1 MQITMKILK
10 QQILQSGVE
19 KSTSCQEDSRVNLSP
34 SQGEERERKTTAI
47 SGRKCYGQYR
57 RSNPI
62 GLLVRTLLES
72 SRWYSPARRLNW
84 VVQRLFSER
93 ITRTRRFNSNMSLRP
108 CAKTLNT
115 QDTLSSRY
123 LFRLVPSERRTVG
136 TGFGLLPT
144 VQTQGLKV
152 CNKQGKTVF
161 MPLDLLPTPVASD
174 GQGGAAKVTG
184 KKIRRASGQV
194 YSAKLRDLSV
204 SNLLPTP
211 RANKVNGI
219 NLNNPQIAQRNKGN
233 LEESVAKIIQAIP
246 YEDGKTSQL
255 NPLFVAEMMGFP
267 LMWTTLPYLS
277 RSGERNQSRPTE
289 TP

>member
-1 MQITMKILK
+1 MQKVIQMS
-10 QQILQSGVE
+10 QRQISENGEE
-19 KSTSCQEDSRVNLSP
+19 KSMSLQEVFLVNHSLSQAKEKERMITVTSGLIC
-34 SQGEERERKTTAI
+34 
-47 SGRKCYGQYR
+47 SGPYM
-57 RSNPI
+57 RSGPI
-62 GLLVRTLLES
+62 GSLVRTLLAS
-72 SRWYSPARRLNW
+72 SRWYSPARRLKW
-84 VVQRLFSER
+84 EVSPLYSER
-93 ITRTRRFNSNMSLRP
+93 VSLYLKDGSNMLLKP
-108 CAKTLNT
+108 FAVILNVK
-115 QDTLSSRY
+115 DIPSSRCLY
-123 LFRLVPSERRTVG
+123 RLVPSVRPTGGTVY
-136 TGFGLLPT
+136 GLLPT

-233 LEESVAKIIQAIP
+233 LKEFVAKIIQAIP

-267 LMWTTLPYLS
+267 PDWTVLPFLN
-277 RSGERNQSRPTE
+277 GDRNQ
-289 TP
+289 

>member
-1 MQITMKILK
+1 MQNTIQTSQK
-10 QQILQSGVE
+10 Q
-19 KSTSCQEDSRVNLSP
+19 TSPNIEDVSMYSAEVSHANLSAL
-34 SQGEERERKTTAI
+34 QVNEREQMTTVT
-47 SGRKCYGQYR
+47 SGRKCYEQFGKSYR
-57 RSNPI
+57 L
-62 GLLVRTLLES
+62 GLSVKMLVES

-84 VVQRLFSER
+84 VARPLFSEK
-93 ITRTRRFNSNMSLRP
+93 ITKMRRYTN
-108 CAKTLNT
+108 
-115 QDTLSSRY
+115 DTLSKQYVQTLSVRDIPSSRY
-123 LFRLVPSERRTVG
+123 LFQLVPSVRHTEEI
-136 TGFGLLPT
+136 GFGLLPT

-267 LMWTTLPYLS
+267 PDWTELPFL
-277 RSGERNQSRPTE
+277 SGEKKA
-289 TP
+289 

>member
-1 MQITMKILK
+1 MQNTIQTSQK
-10 QQILQSGVE
+10 Q
-19 KSTSCQEDSRVNLSP
+19 TSPNIEDVSMYSAEVSHANLSAL
-34 SQGEERERKTTAI
+34 QVNEREQMTTVT
-47 SGRKCYGQYR
+47 SGRKCYEQFGKSDR
-57 RSNPI
+57 L
-62 GLLVRTLLES
+62 GLSVKMLVES

-84 VVQRLFSER
+84 VARPLFSEK
-93 ITRTRRFNSNMSLRP
+93 ITKMRRYTN
-108 CAKTLNT
+108 
-115 QDTLSSRY
+115 DTLSKQYVQTLSVRNIPSSRY
-123 LFRLVPSERRTVG
+123 LFQLVPSVRHTEEI
-136 TGFGLLPT
+136 GFGLLPT

-267 LMWTTLPYLS
+267 PDWTELPFLS
-277 RSGERNQSRPTE
+277 GDKKA
-289 TP
+289 

>member
-1 MQITMKILK
+1 MT
-10 QQILQSGVE
+10 V
-19 KSTSCQEDSRVNLSP
+19 T
-34 SQGEERERKTTAI
+34 
-47 SGRKCYGQYR
+47 SGRKCFGQYGR
-57 RSNPI
+57 YDPLGS
-62 GLLVRTLLES
+62 LVRTLLES
-72 SRWYSPARRLNW
+72 PAWYNPAVRLRWIVKPLCLKRLTRKRYSSKNTLSRPSAEILSVRDIP
-84 VVQRLFSER
+84 
-93 ITRTRRFNSNMSLRP
+93 
-108 CAKTLNT
+108 
-115 QDTLSSRY
+115 SSRY
-123 LFRLVPSERRTVG
+123 LFQLVPSVRHTEEI
-136 TGFGLLPT
+136 GFGLLPT

-267 LMWTTLPYLS
+267 PDWTELPFL
-277 RSGERNQSRPTE
+277 SGEKKA
-289 TP
+289 

>member
-1 MQITMKILK
+1 MQNTIQTSHK
-10 QQILQSGVE
+10 Q
-19 KSTSCQEDSRVNLSP
+19 TSPNIEDVSMYSAEVSHANLSAL
-34 SQGEERERKTTAI
+34 QVNEREQMTTVT
-47 SGRKCYGQYR
+47 SGRKCYERFGKSDR
-57 RSNPI
+57 L
-62 GLLVRTLLES
+62 GLSVKMLVES

-84 VVQRLFSER
+84 VARPLFSEK
-93 ITRTRRFNSNMSLRP
+93 ITKMRRYTN
-108 CAKTLNT
+108 
-115 QDTLSSRY
+115 DTLSKQYVQTLSVRDIPSSRY
-123 LFRLVPSERRTVG
+123 LFQLVPSVRHTEEI
-136 TGFGLLPT
+136 GFGLLPT

-267 LMWTTLPYLS
+267 PDWTELPFL
-277 RSGERNQSRPTE
+277 SGEKKA
-289 TP
+289 

>member
-1 MQITMKILK
+1 MQNTIQTSQK
-10 QQILQSGVE
+10 Q
-19 KSTSCQEDSRVNLSP
+19 TSPNIEDVSMYSAEVSHANLSAL
-34 SQGEERERKTTAI
+34 QVNEKEQMTTVT
-47 SGRKCYGQYR
+47 SGRKCYEQFGKSDR
-57 RSNPI
+57 L
-62 GLLVRTLLES
+62 GLSVKMLVES

-84 VVQRLFSER
+84 VARPLFSEK
-93 ITRTRRFNSNMSLRP
+93 ITKMRRYTN
-108 CAKTLNT
+108 
-115 QDTLSSRY
+115 DTLSKQYVQTLSVRDIPSSRY
-123 LFRLVPSERRTVG
+123 LFQLVPSVRHTEEI
-136 TGFGLLPT
+136 GFGLLPT

-152 CNKQGKTVF
+152 CNNQGKTVF
-161 MPLDLLPTPVASD
+161 MPLDLLPAPVASD

-267 LMWTTLPYLS
+267 PDWTEYLS
-277 RSGERNQSRPTE
+277 
-289 TP
+289 

>member
-1 MQITMKILK
+1 
-10 QQILQSGVE
+10 
-19 KSTSCQEDSRVNLSP
+19 
-34 SQGEERERKTTAI
+34 
-47 SGRKCYGQYR
+47 
-57 RSNPI
+57 
-62 GLLVRTLLES
+62 
-72 SRWYSPARRLNW
+72 
-84 VVQRLFSER
+84 
-93 ITRTRRFNSNMSLRP
+93 
-108 CAKTLNT
+108 
-115 QDTLSSRY
+115 
-123 LFRLVPSERRTVG
+123 
-136 TGFGLLPT
+136 
-144 VQTQGLKV
+144 
-152 CNKQGKTVF
+152 
-161 MPLDLLPTPVASD
+161 LDLLPTPVASD

-267 LMWTTLPYLS
+267 PDWTELPFL
-277 RSGERNQSRPTE
+277 SGEKKA
-289 TP
+289 

>member
-1 MQITMKILK
+1 MQNTIQTSQK
-10 QQILQSGVE
+10 Q
-19 KSTSCQEDSRVNLSP
+19 TSPNIEDVSMYSAEVSHANLSAL
-34 SQGEERERKTTAI
+34 QVNEREQMTTVT
-47 SGRKCYGQYR
+47 SGRKCYEQFGKSDR
-57 RSNPI
+57 L
-62 GLLVRTLLES
+62 GLSVKMLVES

-84 VVQRLFSER
+84 VARPLFSEK
-93 ITRTRRFNSNMSLRP
+93 ITKMRRYTN
-108 CAKTLNT
+108 
-115 QDTLSSRY
+115 DTLSKQYVQTLSVRDIPSSRY
-123 LFRLVPSERRTVG
+123 LFQLVPSVRHTEEI
-136 TGFGLLPT
+136 GFGLLPT

-267 LMWTTLPYLS
+267 PDWTELPFL
-277 RSGERNQSRPTE
+277 SGEKKA
-289 TP
+289 

>member
-1 MQITMKILK
+1 MY
-10 QQILQSGVE
+10 SAEV
-19 KSTSCQEDSRVNLSP
+19 SHANLSAL
-34 SQGEERERKTTAI
+34 QVNEREQMTTVT
-47 SGRKCYGQYR
+47 SGRKCYEQFGKSDR
-57 RSNPI
+57 L
-62 GLLVRTLLES
+62 GLSVKMLVES

-84 VVQRLFSER
+84 VARPLFSEK
-93 ITRTRRFNSNMSLRP
+93 ITKMRRYTN
-108 CAKTLNT
+108 
-115 QDTLSSRY
+115 DTLSKQYVQTLSVRDIPSSRY
-123 LFRLVPSERRTVG
+123 LFQLVPSVRHTEEI
-136 TGFGLLPT
+136 GFGLLPT

-267 LMWTTLPYLS
+267 PDWTELPFL
-277 RSGERNQSRPTE
+277 SGEKKA
-289 TP
+289 

>member
-1 MQITMKILK
+1 
-10 QQILQSGVE
+10 
-19 KSTSCQEDSRVNLSP
+19 
-34 SQGEERERKTTAI
+34 
-47 SGRKCYGQYR
+47 
-57 RSNPI
+57 
-62 GLLVRTLLES
+62 
-72 SRWYSPARRLNW
+72 
-84 VVQRLFSER
+84 
-93 ITRTRRFNSNMSLRP
+93 MSLRP

-184 KKIRRASGQV
+184 KKIRRAQGRYIQQ
-194 YSAKLRDLSV
+194 KLRDLSV